1 MSLAAWVAAH
11 GYISVTVLL
20 LLSALGLPLPVGLAL
35 MLGGA
40 AAHHGPLHLYVL
52 IPLCIVAENLG
63 ASVLYTGGRLSGWW
77 LLSRLCRLT
86 MDPEVCIFRS
96 ADFFYER
103 GPRVLLVA
111 RFIPGLNS
119 MAPPLAGS
127 LNMRPFRFW
136 RLDIAGATL
145 HVLAWSLVGF
155 FFSRYI
161 KAVTTALAVVGHV
174 ALGFVMLALLGYA
187 VMWAAVQMR
196 DRRYKDVTRV
206 SVDEVR
212 ERLENPDPAR
222 PIVIADVRSH
232 GYYDPGMQRIKNS
245 IRVEPNRL
253 GVELDALRETLA
265 PECDIY
271 VYCSCVRDATSVRI
285 AHAMT
290 QRGQTV
296 KVIEGG
302 LRGWLRAGCPTE
314 PVPAG
319 ELRHLPRFE

>member
-11 GYISVTVLL
+11 GYVTVLTL
-20 LLSALGLPLPVGLAL
+20 VLLSALGLPAPTGLAL
-35 MLGGA
+35 ILAGA
-40 AAHHGPLHLYVL
+40 ASHGGSLQLAVLVPLAVL
-52 IPLCIVAENLG
+52 AESFG
-63 ASVLYTGGRLSGWW
+63 ACVLFTGGRLTGWW
-77 LLSRLCRLT
+77 LLARLCRLT

-96 ADFFYER
+96 ADFFYAR
-103 GPRVLLVA
+103 GPRVLLIA
-111 RFIPGLNS
+111 RFIPGMNS

-127 LNMRPFRFW
+127 LNMRPFKFW
-136 RLDIAGATL
+136 RLDACGALL
-145 HVLAWSLVGF
+145 HVLTWTLVGYF
-155 FFSRYI
+155 LHSYI
-161 KAVTTALAVVGHV
+161 KAVTDALAVVGHV
-174 ALGFVMLALLGYA
+174 ALGFVVLVLVGYA
-187 VMWAAVQMR
+187 AMWMAIMMR
-196 DRRYKDVTRV
+196 DRRYRNVGRVTA
-206 SVDEVR
+206 DEVVQ
-212 ERLENPDPAR
+212 RLENPDPSR

-271 VYCSCVRDATSVRI
+271 VYCSCVRDATSIRI
-285 AHAMT
+285 AYAMEN
-290 QRGQTV
+290 RGTTV

-302 LRGWLRAGCPTE
+302 LRGWVKSGCPTE

>member
-11 GYISVTVLL
+11 GYVAVTGILFV
-20 LLSALGLPLPVGLAL
+20 SSLGLPLPVVLAL
-35 MLGGA
+35 LLGGA
-40 AAHHGPLHLYVL
+40 AAHHGPLHLLLLLPLAVL
-52 IPLCIVAENLG
+52 AENVG
-63 ASVLYTGGRLSGWW
+63 ACLLYAGGRLTGWW
-77 LLSRLCRLT
+77 LLARLCRVT

-96 ADFFYER
+96 ADFFYRR

-111 RFIPGLNS
+111 RFIPGLNT

-127 LNMRPFRFW
+127 LNMRLWTFW
-136 RLDIAGATL
+136 RLDFAGAAL
-145 HVLAWSLVGF
+145 HVLAWTSVGY
-155 FFSRYI
+155 FFSGYI
-161 KAVTTALAVVGHV
+161 HQVTAALGVVGHV
-174 ALGFVMLALLGYA
+174 AMALVLLALLGYA
-187 VMWAAVQMR
+187 LMWVAVHLR
-196 DRRYKDVTRV
+196 DRRYRGVLRV

-212 ERLENPDPAR
+212 ERLENPDPSR

-253 GVELDALRETLA
+253 GFELDALRETLA

-271 VYCSCVRDATSVRI
+271 VYCSCLRDATSVRI
-285 AHAMT
+285 AHAMGE
-290 QRGQTV
+290 RGQDV

-314 PVPAG
+314 TVPLD
-319 ELRHLPRFE
+319 EMHHLPRFK